1 MSRLYLLQ
9 SVLTLHLIGLVIM
22 AGTTIVDYLTFKTF
36 WNLVELE
43 KEKSRSLLQVM
54 SRYSRLIGIGAALL
68 ILTGLGMMVITGGV
82 FGEQWWFRI
91 KFALVILLVLNGVFI
106 GRRQGSRLRKLIVDS
121 GFDLTRQ
128 TTRLRSN
135 LNRFYLTQLAIFLV
149 IIFLSV
155 FKFN

>member
-1 MSRLYLLQ
+1 MNRLYLLQ

-36 WNLVELE
+36 WKLFEQE
-43 KEKSRSLLQVM
+43 KEKSRSLLQIM
-54 SRYSRLIGIGAALL
+54 SRFSRLIGIGAAVL

-82 FGEQWWFRI
+82 FGEQGWFRI

-106 GRRQGSRLRKLIVDS
+106 GRRQGSRLRKLIIDS

-128 TTRLRSN
+128 TTRLQKN

>member
-1 MSRLYLLQ
+1 MNRLYLLQ

-22 AGTTIVDYLTFKTF
+22 AGTTIVDYVTFKTF
-36 WNLVELE
+36 WNLFEQE

-54 SRYSRLIGIGAALL
+54 SRFSRLIGIGAAVL

-106 GRRQGSRLRKLIVDS
+106 GRRQGSRLRKLIVDC

-128 TTRLRSN
+128 TIRIRSN

-149 IIFLSV
+149 IIFLSI